1 MIRAGETQAEL
12 LRTAVGRRNADVQ
25 GRWFGEVGRCRYD
38 VRCPRLA
45 VPAPSSVPPSSLDG
59 RIVWRLDG
67 EGQADPIKRSVESD
81 GLNEASVVVE
91 QLLDRFWTPRAQGVD
106 ELLVQFTPDGS
117 TDIDATATLN
127 G

>member
-1 MIRAGETQAEL
+1 MAAQ
-12 LRTAVGRRNADVQ
+12 D
-25 GRWFGEVGRCRYD
+25 
-38 VRCPRLA
+38 
-45 VPAPSSVPPSSLDG
+45 
-59 RIVWRLDG
+59 
-67 EGQADPIKRSVESD
+67 VESD

-117 TDIDATATLN
+117 TDTDAMATLN